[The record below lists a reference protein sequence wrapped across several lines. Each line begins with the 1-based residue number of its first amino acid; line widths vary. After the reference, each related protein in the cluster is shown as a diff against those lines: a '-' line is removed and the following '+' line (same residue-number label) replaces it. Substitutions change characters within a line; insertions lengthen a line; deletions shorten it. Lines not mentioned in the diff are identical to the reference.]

1 MSTKQSRRNRPQLPS
16 LKPLSYA
23 VLCVMHGL
31 MPIQAMALD
40 NNALPTNGQITSG
53 SGHIDSAG
61 NVLNVHQNSNQM
73 IATWDTFNIGSGAQV
88 NFLQPGSSAVALN
101 RVTSSD
107 ASQILGQ
114 LNANGQV
121 YLINPN
127 GVLFGSSAQIS
138 VGGLVASSLD
148 ISDADFLAG
157 RQVFNGDGNSAAVIN
172 QGTIHAADG
181 GSVALLGGQVRN
193 EGTVVARLGSVVLG
207 GGEKITLDFNGDGLI
222 NMEVNE
228 AGLAAS
234 VINQGLLQA
243 NGGRVAL
250 SARASDAMLSNVVN
264 NEGVIEATSLQQ
276 RNGSIVLDG
285 GDSGVVASSGVLDV
299 SGRGEGERGGSVT
312 MTGEYVGLFDDAVID
327 ASGDAGGGTVLLGGD
342 YQGSG
347 PLQQASATYMGED
360 ARISADALA
369 SGDGGKVILWS
380 TDSTQFHG
388 AISVIGGGEG
398 GNGGLVETS
407 GHVLDVSGTVNLR
420 AVAGQGGTW
429 LLDPYNINITSAASS
444 GTSTDSPFTP
454 NAGGSSTLSSAT
466 LNASLSEGAN
476 IIVQTSSGAGTSGDI
491 NVLDNVQ
498 AQGNATLT
506 LQAHRNI
513 KMTDTSIT
521 NADGASLNVSLLSN
535 FNNSGNGS
543 VALTNATIRTNGG
556 DLTISGAV
564 SPGTSHASTNV
575 SNGVGVAIGG
585 GTTLTTSGGNVNIRG
600 ATSSTL
606 AADSSATA
614 VNISGG
620 SIIDAGGG
628 NIDIVAL
635 QGSTSGTGDAFILT
649 GGSSILTNGAG
660 SIDISADNLGSGN
673 GTRVYSTTNTI
684 AATGSGDVTLRGNAA
699 SGFGVLI
706 CSTASGST
714 QNIEVGSGTLTLQGT
729 SDSGRGLYLAASNS
743 GALNL
748 TAGAGGA
755 IVLGGDSGGSYG
767 TILNVT
773 GSTASINLNSGGDI
787 TVEGN
792 TSGGSTPALG
802 LAASGSGSA
811 GTPGAQ
817 ININSSGGDVTLK
830 ADNSVVNTGGGSFR
844 GMYLDASGDYSA
856 IRVSTQGGN
865 IRLDGNSISGRAV
878 DLAPSGEGAVV
889 DLSTT
894 SGDILVS
901 GNSTASYGGYGILLN
916 STGNSQGVSIA
927 TQTGDITLRGDSLGT
942 SDAIALGGSG
952 TASTNHI
959 SSQGGNILLDGH
971 FHSPNASELDH
982 GIALLGVTNTIETIG
997 NGNVTLIGRS
1007 TGSGDGVDIYGS
1019 GKTLLSVENGALSIT
1034 GQAVGANGLSM
1045 LTGQTEVRATGS
1057 GSVTLTG
1064 HSEQG
1069 NGIHFYPSSSSSS
1082 ISLSTN
1088 TGNLSLTGSSNGGED
1103 ASGVFFRSGPN
1114 GISLS
1119 SSSGDISVTGT
1130 GGGAASGITFNG
1142 SSNGANSLVAGG
1154 SGNLTLTASSDA
1166 ASALNFDSGNNN
1178 LQVRDG
1184 TLLIEAD
1191 SPTGNYISHGSDT
1204 TSISASGSGA
1214 VVYRLGGLVNS
1225 SVLGAST
1232 EPTRG
1237 HLQRELAGGAWSR
1250 VLRPDYRLTLLD
1262 ERVDEVSLEVAQL
1275 PAIE

>member
-1 MSTKQSRRNRPQLPS
+1 MSTIKSRRNRPQLPS

-40 NNALPTNGQITSG
+40 HNALPTNGQITAG
-53 SGHIDSAG
+53 GGHIDSAG
-61 NVLNVHQNSNQM
+61 NVLNVHQNSNQL

-88 NFLQPGSSAVALN
+88 NFLQPGSSSVALN

-107 ASQILGQ
+107 ATQILGQ

-127 GVLFGSSAQIS
+127 GVLFGSGAQVS
-138 VGGLVASSLD
+138 VGGLVASSLN

-157 RQVFNGDGNSAAVIN
+157 RLTFNGNGTSGAVVN
-172 QGTIHAADG
+172 QGSIQAADG
-181 GSVALLGGQVRN
+181 GSVALLGSQVRN

-222 NMEVNE
+222 NMEVNQ
-228 AGLAAS
+228 AGLDAS
-234 VINQGLLQA
+234 VVNQGLLQA

-264 NEGVIEATSLQQ
+264 NEGVIEAISLQQ
-276 RNGSIVLDG
+276 RNGSIILDG
-285 GDSGVVASSGVLDV
+285 GDRGVVANSGTLDA
-299 SGRGEGERGGSVT
+299 SGRGQGERGGNVT
-312 MTGEYVGLFDDAVID
+312 MTGEYVGLFDEARID
-327 ASGDAGGGTVLLGGD
+327 ASGDVGGGTVLLGGD
-342 YQGSG
+342 YQGGG
-347 PLQQASATYMGED
+347 PLHEATATYMGED
-360 ARISADALA
+360 ARISADALT
-369 SGDGGKVILWS
+369 SGDGGKVILWA

-388 AISVIGGGEG
+388 EISVLGGGEG
-398 GNGGLVETS
+398 GDGGFVETS
-407 GHVLDVSGTVNLR
+407 GHMLDVSGTVGLR
-420 AVAGQGGTW
+420 AVAGKGGTW

-444 GTSTDSPFTP
+444 GTSTQSPFTP

-476 IIVQTSSGAGTSGDI
+476 IIVQTSSGPGTSGDI

-513 KMTDTSIT
+513 NMTDTSIT

-556 DLTISGAV
+556 DLTISGAIDP
-564 SPGTSHASTNV
+564 SGSYASTNV
-575 SNGVGVAIGG
+575 SSGTGVLIRSGTQITTNGGDV
-585 GTTLTTSGGNVNIRG
+585 TIRG

-606 AADSSATA
+606 AAGSTATA
-614 VNISGG
+614 VNISGA
-620 SIIDAGGG
+620 STLDAGGG

-649 GGSSILTNGAG
+649 GGSSLLTSGAG
-660 SIDISADNLGSGN
+660 SIDVSADNLGSGN
-673 GTRVYSTTNTI
+673 GTRVFSTTNTI

-714 QNIEVGSGTLTLQGT
+714 QNIGVGSGTLTLQG
-729 SDSGRGLYLAASNS
+729 SSSSGRGLYLAASGS
-743 GALNL
+743 GAVNL
-748 TAGAGGA
+748 DAGSGGA

-773 GSTASINLNSGGDI
+773 GATASINLNSGGDI

-792 TSGGSTPALG
+792 SSGGTTPSLG
-802 LAASGSGSA
+802 LVASGSGTA
-811 GTPGAQ
+811 GAPGAQ
-817 ININSSGGDVTLK
+817 INISSSGGDVTLK
-830 ADNSVVNTGGGSFR
+830 ANNSVVNTSTGSFR
-844 GMYLDASGDYSA
+844 ALYLDASGNYSA
-856 IRVSTQGGN
+856 IRVATQGGN
-865 IRLDGNSISGRAV
+865 LNLEGTSTSGRGV
-878 DLAPSGEGAVV
+878 DLAPSGAGALI

-894 SGDILVS
+894 SGDIAIS
-901 GNSTASYGGYGILLN
+901 GTSTTGFGGYGILLN

-927 TQTGDITLRGDSLGT
+927 TQTGDITLRGDSVGT

-952 TASTNHI
+952 TASTNRI
-959 SSQGGNILLDGH
+959 SSQGGDILLDGH
-971 FHSPNASELDH
+971 FHASDTSELDH
-982 GIALLGVTNTIETIG
+982 GIALLSVTNIIETTG

-1007 TGSGDGVDIYGS
+1007 TGSGDGLDIYGN
-1019 GKTLLSVENGALSIT
+1019 GRTLLSVENGALSLT
-1034 GQAVGANGLSM
+1034 GQAVGANGLSI
-1045 LTGQTEVRATGS
+1045 LTGQTELRATGS
-1057 GSVTLTG
+1057 GSVSLTG

-1069 NGIHFYPSSSSSS
+1069 NGIHFYPSSSGSS
-1082 ISLSTN
+1082 IALSTN
-1088 TGNLSLTGSSNGGED
+1088 TGALSLNGSSNGGEG
-1103 ASGVFFRSGPN
+1103 ATGVFLRSGAN
-1114 GISLS
+1114 SISLS
-1119 SSSGDISVTGT
+1119 SASGDISVTGK
-1130 GGGAASGITFNG
+1130 GGGAANGITFNG
-1142 SSNGANSLVAGG
+1142 SGSGTNSLVAGG
-1154 SGNLTLTASSDA
+1154 SGNLTVTAYSDA
-1166 ASALNFDSGNNN
+1166 ASALNFVSGTNS
-1178 LQVRDG
+1178 LQVSDG
-1184 TLLIEAD
+1184 TLLIDAD

-1204 TSISASGSGA
+1204 TRVVASGSGA

-1225 SVLGAST
+1225 SMLGAGT

-1237 HLQRELAGGAWSR
+1237 HLQREFAGNGWSR

-1262 ERVDEVSLEVAQL
+1262 DQVDEISLDVAQL
-1275 PAIE
+1275 PTIE